1 MLRHIARVLWFKEN
15 KACVGLSSGSRTNA
29 CMPDDWESLSTC
41 TVEPGICGYRFRQ
54 VFLLCACCVKCFVS
68 VVYPCFSKR
77 YWMNCSFVLDERVI
91 STGWAAHWYWMRN
104 IDNITLA
111 VIALIGKDRAWKTA
125 AWKRGIEHYCR
136 RDFMPYSS
144 KIYRVM
150 M

>member
-1 MLRHIARVLWFKEN
+1 MLRHIARVLWFREN
-15 KACVGLSSGSRTNA
+15 KACVGLSSASRTNA
-29 CMPDDWESLSTC
+29 CMPDDWESLPTC
-41 TVEPGICGYRFRQ
+41 RLSLGICGYLFRQ
-54 VFLLCACCVKCFVS
+54 ICLLCACSIKCFVS

-77 YWMNCSFVLDERVI
+77 YWMNGSFVLDERVI

-111 VIALIGKDRAWKTA
+111 VIALIGKDRAWMTA
-125 AWKRGIEHYCR
+125 AGKRGIEHYCR